1 MDDLNSGIYLL
12 NICLKKD
19 YVIKTGA
26 LGKIKY
32 KKGYYFYIGSAQ
44 RNLKARIKRH
54 LSNDKKFHW
63 HIDYLLD
70 NAKIVEYV
78 ILNAEKSLE
87 CSLYQSLKGDKDF
100 EVPIKGFGSSDC
112 KCKSHL
118 LYSKEKVD
126 LRRLLKQIEQEFRII
141 KPGVKN

>member
-12 NICLKKD
+12 NIYLKD
-19 YVIKTGA
+19 DQIINTGA

-54 LSNDKKFHW
+54 LSKDKNFHW

-70 NAKIVEYV
+70 NAKIVEYA
-78 ILNAEKSLE
+78 IFNAKKSLE
-87 CSLYQSLKGDKDF
+87 CKLFQCLKNNKIFD
-100 EVPIKGFGSSDC
+100 VPIEGFGSSDC
-112 KCKSHL
+112 SCKSHL

-126 LRRLLKQIEQEFRII
+126 LTRRLKQVEQEFRII